1 MEPPKEI
8 WMGCFGG
15 KLVRGLLG
23 FGYSCRKEKIW
34 KNDVKYIRADIH
46 EAEISKLQTQLAEPK
61 DSEAPADAVNG
72 AVAKVGGYRYRVEE
86 TTERVPCTGKCK
98 CLQCA
103 GEEYWNKLSK
113 KTKELN
119 QFEFFDDNPEL
130 LEPEVKPNDAG

>member
-1 MEPPKEI
+1 MEAPKEI
-8 WMGCFGG
+8 YMDYQEYIDNRDLALVARHEHFSRISVSIESRG
-15 KLVRGLLG
+15 K
-23 FGYSCRKEKIW
+23 Y
-34 KNDVKYIRADIH
+34 DVKYIRADIH

-72 AVAKVGGYRYRVEE
+72 AVAKVGGYRYQVEE

-119 QFEFFDDNPEL
+119 QENSDETI
-130 LEPEVKPNDAG
+130 